1 MEGEIMPGLS
11 TEEHLEAIRSAAAQ
25 FLEVIG
31 AAGEA
36 GVSQA
41 LILPMLV
48 EQLRASGIQLDPRAM
63 MGLG

>member
-1 MEGEIMPGLS
+1 MDAEIARGMSPD
-11 TEEHLEAIRSAAAQ
+11 EHLEAVRVAAEK
-25 FLEVIG
+25 FLEAIG
-31 AAGEA
+31 AASEA